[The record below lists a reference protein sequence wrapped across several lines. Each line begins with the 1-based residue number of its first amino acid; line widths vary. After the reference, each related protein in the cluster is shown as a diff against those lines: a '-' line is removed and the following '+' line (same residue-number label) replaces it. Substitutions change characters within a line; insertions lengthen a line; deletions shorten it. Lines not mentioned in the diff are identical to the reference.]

1 MLITLLKI
9 SRNVVAWNFEMEKIG
24 VKKCIARRDLYGFDI
39 EPNVRSNIKA
49 LFTINKTK
57 AYVGFRVYSNGE
69 ADIYVDRVILKQVS
83 GEAENELFGEGGI
96 SRL

>member
-24 VKKCIARRDLYGFDI
+24 VKKCITRRDLYGFDI

-49 LFTINKTK
+49 SFTINKTK
-57 AYVGFRVYSNGE
+57 AYVDSEFTPMV
-69 ADIYVDRVILKQVS
+69 KQTYMWI
-83 GEAENELFGEGGI
+83 A
-96 SRL
+96 